1 MWVPLRTH
9 ARIHARWL
17 PCALLGSK
25 CADNTATRTRVPPRA
40 CALARGHCSN
50 CTPSS
55 SIPAPSPS
63 LGAVWASWFL
73 GGRGLSGKN
82 RTAGRRRGS
91 RPLVSPD
98 FEDHDHFA
106 KFIASVL
113 QRRFGSDFLSP
124 CSIVVEI
131 CGVKKDR
138 MNICTSSLFTN
149 SFRRFKNIKIP
160 SPTSQFA
167 TEISKMGSAWTPDK
181 SNPQRI
187 KETITVED

>member
-1 MWVPLRTH
+1 LWIQRSGSRCGRLLCRFALNRPPLFLWAARPDLITSPLYTVAAASGTPCGCGTRAGMCVGALRTH

-63 LGAVWASWFL
+63 LGAVWASCFL

-91 RPLVSPD
+91 RPLVILRIN
-98 FEDHDHFA
+98 FA
-106 KFIASVL
+106 NL
-113 QRRFGSDFLSP
+113 
-124 CSIVVEI
+124 
-131 CGVKKDR
+131 
-138 MNICTSSLFTN
+138 
-149 SFRRFKNIKIP
+149 
-160 SPTSQFA
+160 
-167 TEISKMGSAWTPDK
+167 
-181 SNPQRI
+181 
-187 KETITVED
+187 